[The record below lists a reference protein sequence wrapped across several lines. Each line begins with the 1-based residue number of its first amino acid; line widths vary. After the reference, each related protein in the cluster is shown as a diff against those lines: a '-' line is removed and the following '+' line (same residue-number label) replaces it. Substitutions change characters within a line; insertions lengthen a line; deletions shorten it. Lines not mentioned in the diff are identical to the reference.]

1 MRILALKTEQKKKKK
16 ERAVVPH
23 FYIDTYPRV
32 KSDKSL
38 DNKEQR

>member
-1 MRILALKTEQKKKKK
+1 MRILALKTEQKKKK